1 MKLASGTHSESN
13 LLQRQK
19 FCYKE
24 IVTKTKVSV
33 SSKFKF
39 YTSFKTNNRSVCFNP
54 IFFYK
59 KHLKKLQHSQRGQFQ
74 IKKKNIKI
82 SHINFKI
89 TKKQKI
95 TQQRN
100 NLWPYYPKEYAH
112 RELTQRYSFTG
123 LHINDK
129 TTETNIQQKH
139 QTPTTYSNHHLYFQK
154 TYHTSLK
161 NK

>member
-54 IFFYK
+54 IFFYSK

-74 IKKKNIKI
+74 IKEKLKDFTYKLKDHKKTENNTTKEQSLTILSKGI
-82 SHINFKI
+82 RPSRINTTI
-89 TKKQKI
+89 
-95 TQQRN
+95 
-100 NLWPYYPKEYAH
+100 LLH
-112 RELTQRYSFTG
+112 R
-123 LHINDK
+123 
-129 TTETNIQQKH
+129 
-139 QTPTTYSNHHLYFQK
+139 TTYQ
-154 TYHTSLK
+154 
-161 NK
+161 